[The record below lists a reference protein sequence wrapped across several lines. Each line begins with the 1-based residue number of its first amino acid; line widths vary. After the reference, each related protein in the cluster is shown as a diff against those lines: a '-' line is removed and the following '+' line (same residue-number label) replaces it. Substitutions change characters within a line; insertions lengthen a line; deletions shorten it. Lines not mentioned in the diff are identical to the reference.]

1 MNFNRIFSIFPI
13 ILAGLSS
20 YACFSRTA
28 IPYKQEIL
36 PISLE
41 KPKNGLRM
49 EVFLTGRM
57 FVDAWAAYIG
67 GKGKLLMDQ
76 PAYLIT
82 HPTYGQ
88 IAFEAG
94 HHSEIATSPS
104 EHLGWIYKFGLMPM
118 EQDIGQDF
126 RQQLINKGKDP
137 NQIKDIIISHF
148 HPEHVGAVEEFP
160 KARIVAD
167 KKEIEHGKKAPN
179 YNYVPSEYD
188 QVPNWYPIQF
198 SGSQQFAPF
207 EGVYDLVGDG
217 SILVLS
223 TPGHTPGHIS
233 LLVNLESGPI
243 LLTGDMA
250 WTEFNLQTAS
260 IGLPFIS
267 SDGEKARVSL
277 GKLLKF
283 QKVNPDVLIVP
294 GHDLNP
300 LRRIDRKGVILHP
313 WTSQIV
319 R

>member
-1 MNFNRIFSIFPI
+1 MLFNRILSLFIALF
-13 ILAGLSS
+13 LSS
-20 YACFSRTA
+20 HLLGCFSRTA
-28 IPYKQEIL
+28 IPYKKEVDL
-36 PISLE
+36 LALE
-41 KPKNGLRM
+41 KPIKGIRM

-57 FVDAWAAYIG
+57 FVDAWAAYVG
-67 GKGKLLMDQ
+67 GKGKLSMDQ

-94 HHSEIATSPS
+94 HHSEIATRPS
-104 EHLGWIYKFGLMPM
+104 EHLGWIYKLGLMPM

-126 RQQLINKGKDP
+126 RQQLISMGKDP
-137 NQIKDIIISHF
+137 NAIKDIIVSHF
-148 HPEHVGAVEEFP
+148 HPEHVGAAEEFP

-167 KKEIEHGKKAPN
+167 KREIEHGEKTPN
-179 YNYVPSEYD
+179 YNYVPKEYD
-188 QVPNWYPIQF
+188 QVLNWYAIQF
-198 SGSQQFAPF
+198 TGSKPFDPF
-207 EGVYDLVGDG
+207 EGVFDLVGDG

-267 SDGEKARVSL
+267 SDGEKARISL
-277 GKLLKF
+277 GQLLTF
-283 QKVNPDVLIVP
+283 QKANPDVLIVP

-300 LRRIDRKGVILHP
+300 LRRVKRKDVILHP
-313 WTSQIV
+313 WTSQIL